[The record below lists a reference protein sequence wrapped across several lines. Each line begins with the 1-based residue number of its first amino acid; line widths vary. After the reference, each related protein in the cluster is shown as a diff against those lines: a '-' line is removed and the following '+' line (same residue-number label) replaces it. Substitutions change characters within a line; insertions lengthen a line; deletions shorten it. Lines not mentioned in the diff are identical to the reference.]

1 MHSKFTHLVGTQV
14 TGYNTNN
21 YHYLQVATEHFL
33 WKIHP
38 IIVYQRHPSILK
50 RHSQLPI
57 GLQDLQVTIRPLQA
71 PRFSSLFTQVQLAN
85 KKREQQRLEQQ
96 QRQREFDQ
104 AYAKMME
111 EAIPRQGVIAQPC
124 IPLVDDTVIDVDKTS
139 LVGFTLKVRPGGGN
153 DHTYKKSVRIFS
165 SGTPTE
171 WIDTIRDLTEI
182 WTQNLVNGPTDRAAI
197 VGTILR
203 DEALAQFEGAIEEAR
218 EPAEEG
224 AARPAL
230 TLEMV
235 DAAIKAV
242 SAAIFPHRA
251 LETQKLWM
259 RRHMKKP
266 MSMKYRTLQA
276 RVQKMNCSLPLFPN
290 ATNESKFSARELLEI
305 LEFSLPATWRSHFD
319 LKGYVPSQHNKERL
333 LKEAEAIERK
343 EAEEN
348 QKKRRSERTN
358 GGNSRSAS
366 RRAKKKAAKPEKP
379 SNSNQNKFCSEHG
392 WGNHASQDCWSL
404 HPELKPEKFRD
415 STGSAGKKT
424 GKANANKTTTKK
436 EINAMVQKELYDLIR
451 GAKGSSKK
459 TAGKSSKKARK
470 DAESDSD
477 ESLNHLESEDGN
489 TPMPSDDDEDMLS
502 RIKAYAKKAN
512 AAQDASMSE
521 DE

>member
-1 MHSKFTHLVGTQV
+1 M
-14 TGYNTNN
+14 
-21 YHYLQVATEHFL
+21 
-33 WKIHP
+33 
-38 IIVYQRHPSILK
+38 
-50 RHSQLPI
+50 
-57 GLQDLQVTIRPLQA
+57 
-71 PRFSSLFTQVQLAN
+71 
-85 KKREQQRLEQQ
+85 
-96 QRQREFDQ
+96 
-104 AYAKMME
+104 
-111 EAIPRQGVIAQPC
+111 
-124 IPLVDDTVIDVDKTS
+124 
-139 LVGFTLKVRPGGGN
+139 
-153 DHTYKKSVRIFS
+153 
-165 SGTPTE
+165 
-171 WIDTIRDLTEI
+171 
-182 WTQNLVNGPTDRAAI
+182 
-197 VGTILR
+197 
-203 DEALAQFEGAIEEAR
+203 
-218 EPAEEG
+218 
-224 AARPAL
+224 
-230 TLEMV
+230 
-235 DAAIKAV
+235 
-242 SAAIFPHRA
+242 
-251 LETQKLWM
+251 
-259 RRHMKKP
+259 
-266 MSMKYRTLQA
+266 
-276 RVQKMNCSLPLFPN
+276 
-290 ATNESKFSARELLEI
+290 
-305 LEFSLPATWRSHFD
+305 
-319 LKGYVPSQHNKERL
+319 KGYVPSQHNKERL

-392 WGNHASQDCWSL
+392 WGNHASKDCWSL